1 MWIGLK
7 GLLLVLLTPGGV
19 KKRVC
24 VNHLT
29 TLQAGQAEKKHIP
42 LFSSMGCGASH
53 EVADYNGGGRVTR
66 LPHPGSWLLTPGP
79 GVTQEEL
86 QGRRVQFWET
96 RVSGHPQMWNNLRLV
111 CEGLLAGDI
120 ELASTVLDSTGMR
133 VPQGNL
139 TQAPSLVV
147 YDSMGAQYD
156 IPRFVWSTPGNV
168 ISAEAAAA
176 AAATAAASSRR
187 KANIPS
193 APLSLKMRLAP
204 SRATCEQDVPLALTT
219 RTTVEEVKNLLHDT
233 LMGGTFD
240 MKPDASIKKPNV
252 WSEKGGLPPTKQ
264 RIMFRCVCPPSP
276 TATYFTPRCPLSFTQ
291 H

>member
-1 MWIGLK
+1 M
-7 GLLLVLLTPGGV
+7 GG
-19 KKRVC
+19 
-24 VNHLT
+24 
-29 TLQAGQAEKKHIP
+29 A
-42 LFSSMGCGASH
+42 ASD

-252 WSEKGGLPPTKQ
+252 WSEKGGLPPAKQ
-264 RIMFRCVCPPSP
+264 RIMFRCVCAPLCGATLGSATLCCALHYALSVWHEWMTHLITQMHSQSHTHLTTIPFPPH
-276 TATYFTPRCPLSFTQ
+276 T
-291 H
+291 